1 MKLWIYWSESNSWN
15 YFYIVLNKNWKNLLI
30 LTMFY
35 WSWAGGLVIT
45 VMTYR
50 VREGCF
56 CITVNFIFYLFEI
69 ICLQY
74 NHRQSFAL
82 YVHIT
87 KKTDMS
93 IMEIYHDCIDWML
106 FKLYCG
112 VSLTIIYLLLKFVFM
127 QKKKFPSNLPS
138 TCIKLW
144 VIKQQRNNYL
154 N

>member
-1 MKLWIYWSESNSWN
+1 
-15 YFYIVLNKNWKNLLI
+15 
-30 LTMFY
+30 MFY

-87 KKTDMS
+87 KKTDVS
-93 IMEIYHDCIDWML
+93 IMEIYHDCID
-106 FKLYCG
+106 
-112 VSLTIIYLLLKFVFM
+112 
-127 QKKKFPSNLPS
+127 
-138 TCIKLW
+138 
-144 VIKQQRNNYL
+144 
-154 N
+154 